1 MKYKFTYPL
10 LFLLFL
16 ASMIQ
21 GQTRKQYIKAAEES
35 YAQENFYAAVKYYEE
50 VLDFDSTDTDIWYKY
65 AMAASK
71 LNALSLA
78 EGAFNEV
85 MKMDEKNAYPLANY
99 EMATVK
105 KRMGKYGEAIGY
117 FQKAM
122 RDTSLNAPK
131 IKEECD
137 KEIMSCEWAVEVI
150 ANPDTNIEIEHF
162 GEGINTPFSEF
173 GAISKQDD
181 LFYTSYSFV
190 HENDDHNP
198 VRQYNKVLLS
208 KEGQPGQFWEDIN
221 SSTRHT
227 AHTTFTKNDSTVFFT
242 YCDYVSEAEIR
253 CQIYKRT
260 LDSLGSWSKPE
271 KLKDSINVEGFNN
284 TEPQVSTMNDEGE
297 EWLFFVSN
305 RPGGKGGEDIYYALI
320 NPDGTLGAPVN
331 FEEINTEGDDLTPFY
346 HTKSQTLYFS
356 NNSRQGLGG
365 HDIYK
370 TKKTED
376 GWGEIE
382 HTGYPLNSSLDD
394 YHYKLSPGGAM
405 ALMSSNRLGSTYL
418 EKEKES
424 CCHDI
429 YRVESILT
437 EFLALTFDAWTKE
450 PLEGVTVTM
459 RRISSPKMDPETITN
474 KNGNDFNFAP
484 ERRHVYV
491 FTADRDGY
499 HPYTDTLYLDRAPL
513 ADELSITKEMYLEP
527 TEVNLT
533 VLTFDDYTKQGLI
546 GTTVQLFEYDG
557 KDRVLIEEKVNE
569 NGNDFAF
576 KLKPGKSY
584 IIRGSKSGYEHDL
597 DTIPFI
603 DPTVKENRS
612 IEKELYLT
620 PLIVAKFLPILLYFD
635 NDEPDKNTWATTTE
649 KDYLETWDDYYGRKN
664 TYLDEFGRGLSQ
676 QKKFLVNQ
684 RLEGFFERE
693 VKSGGEALKVFTDLL
708 YEFLNQG
715 NSLEIVLRGFT
726 SPRARSDYNEKL
738 SQRRI
743 VSVRNHFEEYNG
755 GILKPFLDDGRLKI
769 LEKPYGESKAKSD
782 VSDKLND
789 ARNSIYGVPASLE
802 RRVEIIDV
810 KQADDL

>member
-65 AMAASK
+65 AMAVSK

-253 CQIYKRT
+253 CQIY
-260 LDSLGSWSKPE
+260 
-271 KLKDSINVEGFNN
+271 
-284 TEPQVSTMNDEGE
+284 
-297 EWLFFVSN
+297 
-305 RPGGKGGEDIYYALI
+305 
-320 NPDGTLGAPVN
+320 
-331 FEEINTEGDDLTPFY
+331 
-346 HTKSQTLYFS
+346 
-356 NNSRQGLGG
+356 
-365 HDIYK
+365 
-370 TKKTED
+370 
-376 GWGEIE
+376 
-382 HTGYPLNSSLDD
+382 
-394 YHYKLSPGGAM
+394 
-405 ALMSSNRLGSTYL
+405 
-418 EKEKES
+418 
-424 CCHDI
+424 
-429 YRVESILT
+429 
-437 EFLALTFDAWTKE
+437 
-450 PLEGVTVTM
+450 
-459 RRISSPKMDPETITN
+459 TN
-474 KNGNDFNFAP
+474 G
-484 ERRHVYV
+484 R
-491 FTADRDGY
+491 
-499 HPYTDTLYLDRAPL
+499 
-513 ADELSITKEMYLEP
+513 
-527 TEVNLT
+527 
-533 VLTFDDYTKQGLI
+533 
-546 GTTVQLFEYDG
+546 
-557 KDRVLIEEKVNE
+557 
-569 NGNDFAF
+569 
-576 KLKPGKSY
+576 
-584 IIRGSKSGYEHDL
+584 
-597 DTIPFI
+597 
-603 DPTVKENRS
+603 
-612 IEKELYLT
+612 
-620 PLIVAKFLPILLYFD
+620 LIVLAVGANL
-635 NDEPDKNTWATTTE
+635 
-649 KDYLETWDDYYGRKN
+649 
-664 TYLDEFGRGLSQ
+664 
-676 QKKFLVNQ
+676 
-684 RLEGFFERE
+684 
-693 VKSGGEALKVFTDLL
+693 KS
-708 YEFLNQG
+708 
-715 NSLEIVLRGFT
+715 
-726 SPRARSDYNEKL
+726 
-738 SQRRI
+738 
-743 VSVRNHFEEYNG
+743 
-755 GILKPFLDDGRLKI
+755 
-769 LEKPYGESKAKSD
+769 
-782 VSDKLND
+782 
-789 ARNSIYGVPASLE
+789 
-802 RRVEIIDV
+802 
-810 KQADDL
+810 